1 MVRNEGDSREPMN
14 YYTVKTVNEPVDW
27 DLLEKAELRE
37 CSWSPNPAPSAY
49 MQAAFLPGSG
59 LIVHIESSAAPSRSE
74 NFEPDSPVWD
84 DSCLEFFFSAGG
96 KEYVNL
102 EANSNA
108 ALRAS
113 IGEARHGRKLLLS
126 AGYTMPQVSA
136 VAADD
141 SWQVFFYLP
150 CKSFEELFDV
160 SLTPGSEIR
169 ANFYSCGD
177 KTPYPHYASWN
188 PVETDSPDFHRPE
201 FFGRLIIE

>member
-1 MVRNEGDSREPMN
+1 MKSYYVKSVSEPI
-14 YYTVKTVNEPVDW
+14 DW
-27 DLLEKAELRE
+27 DTLETAELAE
-37 CSWSPNPAPSAY
+37 CSWSPNPAPAAY
-49 MQAAFLPGSG
+49 MQVAFLPGSG
-59 LIVHIESSAAPSRSE
+59 LIVHIESSAAPSRAE
-74 NFEPDSPVWD
+74 NYEPDSSVWE
-84 DSCLEFFFSAGG
+84 DSCLEFFFSNGG
-96 KEYVNL
+96 EEYVNL

-113 IGEARHGRKLLLS
+113 IGAGRHGRTLLLE

-136 VAADD
+136 IADDD

-150 CKSFEELFDV
+150 CKSYEEFFEAPLA
-160 SLTPGSEIR
+160 SGSEIR

-177 KTPYPHYASWN
+177 KTPAPHYASWN